1 MEPTYQMSVFP
12 KQSKHPLTREDLN
25 LPDPPPKGPVT
36 FTGLPIPLILD
47 GKVRV
52 EALRKIGQNEL
63 WLKREIR
70 KYGIKDI
77 RDVSFCSIDERGIM
91 YLDKKTSRK
100 NSSRQRVCQRRG
112 KRRPVV
118 PRSTECGVRPA
129 SPKSGKRQAAK
140 GIKAYWPLNRSTAGG
155 QRKRRQTSAKPCR
168 SLR

>member
-1 MEPTYQMSVFP
+1 VMEPTGQMSVFP

-25 LPDPPPKGPVT
+25 LPDPLPKGPVT

-91 YLDKKTSRK
+91 YLDKKDK
-100 NSSRQRVCQRRG
+100 QKKQ
-112 KRRPVV
+112 
-118 PRSTECGVRPA
+118 
-129 SPKSGKRQAAK
+129 
-140 GIKAYWPLNRSTAGG
+140 
-155 QRKRRQTSAKPCR
+155 
-168 SLR
+168 